1 MNFDEFE
8 QNVLS
13 TLDQDILAHGLGM
26 YLLNY
31 MTPCPV
37 DFSKLRETAAT
48 RALTAIHHILENRD
62 LTDFECVEAI
72 IEVVASVGGHTAR
85 HDY

>member
-1 MNFDEFE
+1 MDTLNDKWM
-8 QNVLS
+8 S

-26 YLLNY
+26 YLLSY

-37 DFSKLRETAAT
+37 NFSRLRDTVST
-48 RALTAIHHILENRD
+48 RAINDIHHILEKTD

-72 IEVVASVGGHTAR
+72 VEVIESIGGHTNR
-85 HDY
+85 HNF

>member
-1 MNFDEFE
+1 MKRFEFE
-8 QNVLS
+8 DHMLS

-26 YLLNY
+26 YLLSY

-37 DFSKLRETAAT
+37 DLSKLRETAST
-48 RALTAIHHILENRD
+48 RALTSIYHILENRD

-72 IEVVASVGGHTAR
+72 TEVIASIGGHTTR
-85 HDY
+85 HDF

>member
-1 MNFDEFE
+1 MSDLER
-8 QNVLS
+8 
-13 TLDQDILAHGLGM
+13 DILAHGLGM

-37 DFSKLRETAAT
+37 DFSKIYETAAT
-48 RALTAIHHILENRD
+48 RAVTAIYHILENRD

-72 IEVVASVGGHTAR
+72 TQVIESIGGHTTR
-85 HDY
+85 HDF